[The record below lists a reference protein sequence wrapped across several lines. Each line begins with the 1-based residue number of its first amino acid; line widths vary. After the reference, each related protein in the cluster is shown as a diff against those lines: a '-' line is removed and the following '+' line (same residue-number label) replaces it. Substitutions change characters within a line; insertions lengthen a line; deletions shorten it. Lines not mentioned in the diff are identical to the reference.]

1 MRKHS
6 LLLFSVIFL
15 LFPSTLFGQ
24 HTEIDHDLTEIMHR
38 YDAIGLSVV
47 VVKNNEIEFHKN
59 YGYKN
64 LEAKTALGENDIFRI
79 ASISKSFTATSF
91 MQLIA
96 HGRCKLDDDFGELIG
111 FPIRNPNF
119 PDKKITLRMVLSHT
133 SSINDKNGYF
143 NLDVINP
150 TKNPNWKDSY
160 NCYEPGAQ
168 YQYCNLNFNMAG
180 AVLEKLTNKRID
192 SYIVNHILKPLN
204 LYGGYCIDSLDQKRF
219 VPLYSFDEKGTP
231 HEESSAYNPRREEL
245 SQYILGYTTPLL
257 SPTGGMKIS
266 ALDLA
271 RYMMMHMNYG
281 HSQGKNIISKKYAK
295 MMQTAV
301 NKESGYGLA
310 IMNNSKIVP
319 GITLTGHTGSAYGL
333 YSAMFFNPAKKYGF
347 IVITNGCNIPDND
360 DFNPLLKDCIEALYN
375 AYIK

>member
-1 MRKHS
+1 MKTHK
-6 LLLFSVIFL
+6 LLLYAFIFL
-15 LFPSTLFGQ
+15 FFPSFLLGQ
-24 HTEIDHDLTEIMHR
+24 QTQVDHDLTAIMRR
-38 YDAIGLSVV
+38 YNAVGLSVV
-47 VVKNNEIEFHKN
+47 VVKNNKIEYHKN

-64 LEAKTALGENDIFRI
+64 LETKTALGENDLFRI
-79 ASISKSFTATSF
+79 ASISKSFTATSL

-96 HGRCKLDDDFGELIG
+96 DGRCKLDADFGDLIG
-111 FPIRNPNF
+111 FPIRNPNY
-119 PDKKITLRMVLSHT
+119 PEKKITLRMILSHT
-133 SSINDKNGYF
+133 SSVNDKNGYF

-150 TKNPNWKDSY
+150 SKNPNWKDSY
-160 NCYEPGAQ
+160 NLYEPGTQ

-180 AVLEKLTNKRID
+180 AVLEKLTNTRVD

-204 LYGGYCIDSLDQKRF
+204 LYGGYCIDSLDQKRL
-219 VPLYSFDEKGTP
+219 VSLYAFDEKGNP
-231 HEESSAYNPRREEL
+231 HEEPSAYNPRREEL
-245 SQYILGYTTPLL
+245 NQYILGYSTPVL

-295 MMQTAV
+295 IMQTAV

-310 IMNNSKIVP
+310 IMNNVKIVP
-319 GITLTGHTGSAYGL
+319 GVTLTGHTGSAYGL
-333 YSAMFFNPAKKYGF
+333 YSALFFNPKKKYGF
-347 IVITNGCNIPDND
+347 IVITNGCNIPDSD
-360 DFNPLLKDCIEALYN
+360 DFNPLLKDCIGALYD

>member
-1 MRKHS
+1 MRNHP

-24 HTEIDHDLTEIMHR
+24 HTEIDRDLTEIMHR

-64 LEAKTALGENDIFRI
+64 LEAKTALGENDLFRI
-79 ASISKSFTATSF
+79 ASISKSFTATSL

-96 HGRCKLDDDFGELIG
+96 DGRCKLDDDFGELIG

-160 NCYEPGAQ
+160 NRYEPGTQ

-231 HEESSAYNPRREEL
+231 HEQPSAYNPRREEL

-271 RYMMMHMNYG
+271 KYMVMHMNYG

-347 IVITNGCNIPDND
+347 IVITNGCNIPDSD
-360 DFNPLLKDCIEALYN
+360 DFNPLLKDCIRALYD